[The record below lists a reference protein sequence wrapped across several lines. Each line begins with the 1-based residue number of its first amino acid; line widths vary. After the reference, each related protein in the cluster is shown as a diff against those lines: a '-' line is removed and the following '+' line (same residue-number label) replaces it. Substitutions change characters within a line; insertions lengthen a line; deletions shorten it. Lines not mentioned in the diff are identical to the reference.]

1 MSQFI
6 TEAFVSQFNSNVMHL
21 SQQQGS
27 RLESTVRKETIKGK
41 IAYFDRV
48 GQVAAIK
55 KTGRHSSTPQ
65 MDTPH
70 GRRSVT
76 TEDYHWADMVDD
88 EDKLR
93 MLIDPTSAYAL
104 EAAWAFGRAKDDV
117 IIAAAL
123 GNAYSGTMGENSST
137 VALPNEQRIAA
148 TDGTAFTN
156 LNVLTLRK
164 VKMKMDSKEVPPGK
178 RYFAVTTSQIDSLLG
193 QTQVTSQDY
202 NSVKALVQGE
212 VNAFMGFEFVRT
224 ERLPIAAAGTLAE
237 PTTGAV
243 GTGSSAAGFRRCF
256 AYTEN
261 AIVLAV
267 AQDFMTRIDP
277 RPDKSYATQ
286 VYARMSIGATR
297 MEEEQVVEVLC
308 KETA

>member
-6 TEAFVSQFNSNVMHL
+6 TEAFVSQFNANVMHL

-27 RLESTVRKETIKGK
+27 RLEKTVKKVSIKGK
-41 IAYFDRV
+41 IEYFDRV

-70 GRRSVT
+70 SRRSVT
-76 TEDYHWADMVDD
+76 TEDYQWADMVDE
-88 EDKLR
+88 EDKIR
-93 MLIDPTSAYAL
+93 MLIDPTSDYAL

-123 GNAYSGTMGENSST
+123 GNAYSGTLGENQST
-137 VALPNEQRIAA
+137 VALPNSQRIAA
-148 TDGTAFTN
+148 TDGTAFSN

-164 VKMKMDSKEVPPGK
+164 VKMKMDSKEVPDGK
-178 RYFAVTTSQIDSLLG
+178 RYMAVTSSQIDSLLG
-193 QTQVTSQDY
+193 QTQVTSSDY
-202 NSVKALVQGE
+202 ASVKALVQGE
-212 VNAFMGFEFVRT
+212 VNTFMGFEFVRT
-224 ERLPIAAAGTLAE
+224 ERLPVEPAGTLAD
-237 PTTGAV
+237 PATGAV
-243 GTGSSAAGFRRCF
+243 GSGSSVTGFRKCF
-256 AYTEN
+256 AYTDS
-261 AIVLAV
+261 ALILAV
-267 AQDFMTRIDP
+267 GQDFMTKIDP

-308 KETA
+308 KEA